1 MTPRCRKPVF
11 TFSPID
17 EPDDIHDDLPSSDD
31 RVAKSS
37 TLQML
42 NPIAV
47 LPNSLSQTEKVD
59 SESTSNTPGEI
70 HEKEDELATPIDQ
83 SGVDLATIVDQ
94 SDADL
99 ATSVDQTDE
108 ELATPID
115 QSDADLATTV
125 DQTDEELATPI
136 DQSDADLA
144 TTVDQSDADLGTTL
158 DQSDT
163 DFATTDDQSDASLTE
178 DSDHSFISGCAL
190 ISESKGP
197 LTSPFKNYLMNR
209 QMQVFDEESGEESD
223 DLQDENHDAEIS
235 PANVNSSALLE
246 AENAI
251 SKSLLEFLDGE
262 SSTESD
268 DRPHSSP
275 TTRPSPPLTKSILF
289 ETSL

>member
-37 TLQML
+37 ALQML
-42 NPIAV
+42 NPITV
-47 LPNSLSQTEKVD
+47 ISNTLSQTEKVI
-59 SESTSNTPGEI
+59 SESASHTPGEI
-70 HEKEDELATPIDQ
+70 DEKEEELATPIDQSGVDLATTVDQSDADLATSIDQTDDELATPIDQ
-83 SGVDLATIVDQ
+83 SGVDLATTVDQ
-94 SDADL
+94 SDTDFATSVDQLDTDL
-99 ATSVDQTDE
+99 ATSVDQTDD
-108 ELATPID
+108 ELATPI
-115 QSDADLATTV
+115 
-125 DQTDEELATPI
+125 
-136 DQSDADLA
+136 
-144 TTVDQSDADLGTTL
+144 

-178 DSDHSFISGCAL
+178 DSDHSFLSGCAL
-190 ISESKGP
+190 IQESKGP
-197 LTSPFKNYLMNR
+197 LTSPFKNYLMSR

-223 DLQDENHDAEIS
+223 DPQDDKQDAENLS
-235 PANVNSSALLE
+235 ATVNSDLLQ

-262 SSTESD
+262 SSTDSD